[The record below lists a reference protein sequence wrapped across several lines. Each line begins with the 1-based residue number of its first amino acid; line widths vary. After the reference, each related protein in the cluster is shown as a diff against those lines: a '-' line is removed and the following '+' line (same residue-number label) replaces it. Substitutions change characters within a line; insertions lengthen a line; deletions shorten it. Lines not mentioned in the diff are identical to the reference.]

1 METETH
7 LSDKYDTNRW
17 RDVRKSSVKLIQK
30 ARLWDCGLSET
41 HCEVLASALKS
52 NPHLTD
58 LDLSLNK
65 LSDSSV
71 KRLSAGLESPNCRL
85 ETLTLWRCSLS
96 KISCDY
102 LVSALKSNSSH
113 LRYLDLTWNSLK
125 ESDVKQLID
134 LQQSPDCRLETLS
147 WGSCSLSE

>member
-1 METETH
+1 M
-7 LSDKYDTNRW
+7 NRLQ
-17 RDVRKSSVKLIQK
+17 LINMQ
-30 ARLWDCGLSET
+30 LQYCELSET

-52 NPHLTD
+52 NPHLTH
-58 LDLSLNK
+58 LNLSFNK

-85 ETLTLWRCSLS
+85 KTLILKFCSLS

-113 LRYLDLTWNSLK
+113 LRELDLRRNELK
-125 ESDVKQLID
+125 DSDVKQLID
-134 LQQSPDCRLETLS
+134 LQQSPDCRLL
-147 WGSCSLSE
+147 L

>member
-1 METETH
+1 MCH
-7 LSDKYDTNRW
+7 Y
-17 RDVRKSSVKLIQK
+17 
-30 ARLWDCGLSET
+30 RLQYCELSET

-52 NPHLTD
+52 NPHLTH
-58 LDLSLNK
+58 LNLSFNK

-85 ETLTLWRCSLS
+85 KTLILKFCSLS

-113 LRYLDLTWNSLK
+113 LRELDLRRNELK
-125 ESDVKQLID
+125 DSDVKQLID
-134 LQQSPDCRLETLS
+134 LQQSPDCRLL
-147 WGSCSLSE
+147 L